1 MAVIAAAS
9 VALAGCASSDRQP
22 LGSPTTWAVVL
33 AQEYGVTMHAR
44 VIDAAGVVSNVR
56 ALPTMSALTVEE
68 WKSLG
73 QTRAVRPLGGQARYP
88 RAQARAGRWRWLP
101 VPDEAEVPGRVDLP
115 TLLRWRSAWV

>member
-33 AQEYGVTMHAR
+33 AQDYGVTMHAR

-73 QTRAVRPLGGQARYP
+73 QTRAVVR
-88 RAQARAGRWRWLP
+88 P
-101 VPDEAEVPGRVDLP
+101 VPSGSGFLVRWDFDDRKVDQTVTIRRLGESGLEVLV
-115 TLLRWRSAWV
+115 